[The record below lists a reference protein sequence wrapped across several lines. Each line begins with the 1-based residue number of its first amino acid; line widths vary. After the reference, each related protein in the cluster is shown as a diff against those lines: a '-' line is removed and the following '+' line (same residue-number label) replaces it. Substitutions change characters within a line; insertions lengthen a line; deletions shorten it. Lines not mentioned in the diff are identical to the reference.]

1 MFIVAVRG
9 TNSWFECE
17 TEIDAA
23 RKINLLLE
31 NYPQDRILVAE
42 ELALTVVDGDIT
54 IEEGEYEDN

>member
-9 TNSWFECE
+9 TNSWFECK

-23 RKINLLLE
+23 RKVNLLLE
-31 NYPQDRILVAE
+31 EYPQHRILVAE
-42 ELALTVVDGDIT
+42 ELALTVVDGDVT